1 MFKITKADCE
11 NAINN
16 ASEVNDNTIKLWK
29 RCLNKIHKDFIF
41 KSKEELEQQLLD
53 INKTYSNEH
62 KVSYSNEHKV
72 SYSSAYNMSTLLRAV
87 CKINEVDYKLKEI
100 VYDLYKDLREKSGDE
115 QFENRMNKKQWSL
128 EELISI
134 MRNINMTDYKSTMI
148 KLLLAMYTINPPLRN
163 DYYNVKINDSDSNNL
178 KTDCRD
184 HKCDLNYIDL
194 KNKILNVYC
203 LKSKKFQKVL
213 LCDELI
219 DIIKESLILL
229 PRNYLFIKK
238 NGDNFSSAA
247 SLSVTLLNLLKEF
260 MNDKHFSFNTFRH
273 AYAEW
278 SLKQD
283 VFTRI
288 SAADNMMHS
297 KLTHFHY

>member
-16 ASEVNDNTIKLWK
+16 ATEVNDQTIKLWK

-41 KSKEELEQQLLD
+41 RSKDELEQQLLD

-62 KVSYSNEHKV
+62 KVSYS
-72 SYSSAYNMSTLLRAV
+72 SAYNMSTLLRAA
-87 CKINEVDYKLKEI
+87 CKINEVDLKLRQI
-100 VYDLYKDLREKSGDE
+100 VYDIYRDLREKSGDE

-163 DYYNVKINDSDSNNL
+163 DYYNVKINSDAPNN
-178 KTDCRD
+178 
-184 HKCDLNYIDL
+184 IDL

-203 LKSKKFQKVL
+203 TKSKKYQKVL

-219 DIIKESLILL
+219 DIIKESLIVF
-229 PRNYLFIKK
+229 PRDFLFTKK

-247 SLSVTLLNLLKEF
+247 SLSVSLLNLLKEF

-278 SLKQD
+278 SMKQD
-283 VFTRI
+283 VKTRI
-288 SAADNMMHS
+288 NAADNMMHS
-297 KLTHFHY
+297 RLTHLRY

>member
-1 MFKITKADCE
+1 MFKITKTDCE

-16 ASEVNDNTIKLWK
+16 ASEVNDQTIKLWK
-29 RCLNKIHKDFIF
+29 RYLNKIHKDFIF
-41 KSKEELEQQLLD
+41 RSKDELEQQLLD
-53 INKTYSNEH
+53 INQ
-62 KVSYSNEHKV
+62 
-72 SYSSAYNMSTLLRAV
+72 SYSSAYNMCSLLRAS

-163 DYYNVKINDSDSNNL
+163 DYYNVKINDANNG
-178 KTDCRD
+178 
-184 HKCDLNYIDL
+184 NYIDL

-203 LKSKKFQKVL
+203 TKSKKYQKVL
-213 LCDELI
+213 LSDELI
-219 DIIKESLILL
+219 DIINESLIVL
-229 PRNYLFIKK
+229 PRKYLFTKK
-238 NGDNFSSAA
+238 NCDNFSSAA
-247 SLSVTLLNLLKEF
+247 SLSVSLLNLLKEF

-288 SAADNMMHS
+288 NAADNMMHS

>member
-1 MFKITKADCE
+1 MFRITKTDCE

-16 ASEVNDNTIKLWK
+16 ANQVNDNTIKLWK
-29 RCLNKIHKDFIF
+29 RCLKKIHKDFIF
-41 KSKEELEQQLLD
+41 RSKDELEQQLLD
-53 INKTYSNEH
+53 INKTYS
-62 KVSYSNEHKV
+62 
-72 SYSSAYNMSTLLRAV
+72 SAYNMSTLLRAA
-87 CKINEVDYKLKEI
+87 CKINEVDLKLKEI

-115 QFENRMNKKQWSL
+115 QFENRMNKKQWTL

-148 KLLLAMYTINPPLRN
+148 KLLLAMYTLNPPLRN
-163 DYYNVKINDSDSNNL
+163 DYYNVKINDANN
-178 KTDCRD
+178 
-184 HKCDLNYIDL
+184 LNYIDL

-203 LKSKKFQKVL
+203 LKSKKYQKVL

-219 DIIKESLILL
+219 DIINESLIVL
-229 PRNYLFIKK
+229 PRKYLFTKK

-247 SLSVTLLNLLKEF
+247 SLSVSLLNILKEF

-283 VFTRI
+283 VKTRI
-288 SAADNMMHS
+288 KAANDMMHDR
-297 KLTHFHY
+297 LNHFIY

>member
-1 MFKITKADCE
+1 MFRISKSDCE
-11 NAINN
+11 KAINN

-41 KSKEELEQQLLD
+41 KSKDELEQQLLD
-53 INKTYSNEH
+53 INKTYS
-62 KVSYSNEHKV
+62 
-72 SYSSAYNMSTLLRAV
+72 SAYNMSTLLRAA
-87 CKINEVDYKLKEI
+87 CKINEVDLKLKEI

-128 EELISI
+128 EELIRI

-148 KLLLAMYTINPPLRN
+148 KLLIAMYTLNPPLRN
-163 DYYNVKINDSDSNNL
+163 DYYNVKINDSNN
-178 KTDCRD
+178 
-184 HKCDLNYIDL
+184 LNYIDL

-203 LKSKKFQKVL
+203 LKSKKYQKVL

-219 DIIKESLILL
+219 DIINESLIVL
-229 PRNYLFIKK
+229 PRKYLFTKK

-247 SLSVTLLNLLKEF
+247 SLSVSLLNLLKEF

-283 VFTRI
+283 VKTRLN
-288 SAADNMMHS
+288 AADSMMHS
-297 KLTHFHY
+297 RLTHLRY

>member
-1 MFKITKADCE
+1 MFRITKADCE

-16 ASEVNDNTIKLWK
+16 ATEVNDQTIKLWK
-29 RCLNKIHKDFIF
+29 RCLKKIHKDFIF
-41 KSKEELEQQLLD
+41 RSKEELEQQLLD
-53 INKTYSNEH
+53 INKTYS
-62 KVSYSNEHKV
+62 
-72 SYSSAYNMSTLLRAV
+72 SAYNMSTLLRAA
-87 CKINEVDYKLKEI
+87 CKINDVDLKLKEI
-100 VYDLYKDLREKSGDE
+100 VYDLYRDLREKSGDE

-163 DYYNVKINDSDSNNL
+163 DYYNVKINSDAPNN
-178 KTDCRD
+178 
-184 HKCDLNYIDL
+184 IDL

-213 LCDELI
+213 LCDELV
-219 DIIKESLILL
+219 DIIKESLIVL
-229 PRNYLFIKK
+229 PRDYLFTKK

-247 SLSVTLLNLLKEF
+247 SLSVSLLNLLKDF

-283 VFTRI
+283 VKTRI
-288 SAADNMMHS
+288 NAADNMMHS
-297 KLTHFHY
+297 RLTHLRY

>member
-11 NAINN
+11 RAINN

-41 KSKEELEQQLLD
+41 RSKEELEQQLLD
-53 INKTYSNEH
+53 INKTYS
-62 KVSYSNEHKV
+62 
-72 SYSSAYNMSTLLRAV
+72 SAYNMSTLLRAA
-87 CKINEVDYKLKEI
+87 CKINEVDLKLKEI
-100 VYDLYKDLREKSGDE
+100 VYDLYRDLREKSGDE

-163 DYYNVKINDSDSNNL
+163 DYYNVKINDGNSSNL
-178 KTDCRD
+178 KKDCRD
-184 HKCDLNYIDL
+184 HNCDLNYIDL

-203 LKSKKFQKVL
+203 LKSKKYQKVL

-219 DIIKESLILL
+219 DIINESLIVL
-229 PRNYLFIKK
+229 PRDYLFTKK

-247 SLSVTLLNLLKEF
+247 SLSVSLLNLLKEF

-283 VFTRI
+283 VKTRLN
-288 SAADNMMHS
+288 AADNMMHS
-297 KLTHFHY
+297 RLTHLQY

>member
-1 MFKITKADCE
+1 MFRISKSDCE
-11 NAINN
+11 KAINN

-41 KSKEELEQQLLD
+41 RSKQDLEQQLLD
-53 INKTYSNEH
+53 INKTYS
-62 KVSYSNEHKV
+62 
-72 SYSSAYNMSTLLRAV
+72 SAYNMSTLLRAA
-87 CKINEVDYKLKEI
+87 CKINEVDLKLKEI
-100 VYDLYKDLREKSGDE
+100 VYDLYNDLREKSGDE
-115 QFENRMNKKQWSL
+115 QFENRMNKKQWTL

-148 KLLLAMYTINPPLRN
+148 KLLIAMYTLNPPLRN
-163 DYYNVKINDSDSNNL
+163 DYYNVKINDSNNP
-178 KTDCRD
+178 
-184 HKCDLNYIDL
+184 NYIDL

-203 LKSKKFQKVL
+203 LKSKKYQKVL

-219 DIIKESLILL
+219 DIINESLIVL
-229 PRNYLFIKK
+229 PRKYLFTKK

-247 SLSVTLLNLLKEF
+247 SLSVSLLNLLKEF

-283 VFTRI
+283 VKTRLN
-288 SAADNMMHS
+288 AADSMMHS
-297 KLTHFHY
+297 RLTHLRY

>member
-1 MFKITKADCE
+1 MFRISKTDCQ

-29 RCLNKIHKDFIF
+29 RCLKKIHKDFIF
-41 KSKEELEQQLLD
+41 RSKQDLEQQLLD
-53 INKTYSNEH
+53 INKTYS
-62 KVSYSNEHKV
+62 
-72 SYSSAYNMSTLLRAV
+72 SAYNMSTLLRAA
-87 CKINEVDYKLKEI
+87 CKINEVDLKLKEI
-100 VYDLYKDLREKSGDE
+100 VYDIYKDLREKSGDE
-115 QFENRMNKKQWSL
+115 QFENRMNKKQWTL

-148 KLLLAMYTINPPLRN
+148 KLLLAMYTLNTPLRN
-163 DYYNVKINDSDSNNL
+163 DYYNVKINDSNNP
-178 KTDCRD
+178 
-184 HKCDLNYIDL
+184 NYIDL

-203 LKSKKFQKVL
+203 LKSKKYQKVF

-219 DIIKESLILL
+219 DIINESLIVL
-229 PRNYLFIKK
+229 PRKYLFTKK

-247 SLSVTLLNLLKEF
+247 SLSVSLLNLLKEF

-283 VFTRI
+283 VKTRLN
-288 SAADNMMHS
+288 AADNMMHS
-297 KLTHFHY
+297 RLTHLRY

>member
-1 MFKITKADCE
+1 MFRITKSDCQ

-53 INKTYSNEH
+53 INKTYS
-62 KVSYSNEHKV
+62 
-72 SYSSAYNMSTLLRAV
+72 SAYNMSTLLRAA
-87 CKINEVDYKLKEI
+87 CKINEVDLKLKEI

-115 QFENRMNKKQWSL
+115 QFKNRMNKKQWSL
-128 EELISI
+128 EELITI

-148 KLLLAMYTINPPLRN
+148 KLLLAMYTLNPPLRN
-163 DYYNVKINDSDSNNL
+163 DYYNVKINDSNSNL

-203 LKSKKFQKVL
+203 LKSKKYQKVL
-213 LCDELI
+213 LSDELI
-219 DIIKESLILL
+219 DIINESLIVL
-229 PRNYLFIKK
+229 PRKYLFTKK
-238 NGDNFSSAA
+238 NGDNFSSSA

-283 VFTRI
+283 VKTRI
-288 SAADNMMHS
+288 NAADNMMHS
-297 KLTHFHY
+297 RLTHLRY

>member
-1 MFKITKADCE
+1 MFRISKTDCE

-16 ASEVNDNTIKLWK
+16 ANQVNDQTIKLWK

-41 KSKEELEQQLLD
+41 RSKQDLEQQLLD
-53 INKTYSNEH
+53 INKTYS
-62 KVSYSNEHKV
+62 
-72 SYSSAYNMSTLLRAV
+72 SAYNMSTLLRAA
-87 CKINEVDYKLKEI
+87 CKINEVDLKLKEI

-128 EELISI
+128 EELIRI

-148 KLLLAMYTINPPLRN
+148 KLLIAMYTLNPPLRN
-163 DYYNVKINDSDSNNL
+163 DYYNVKINNNNSNL
-178 KTDCRD
+178 KKDCRD
-184 HKCDLNYIDL
+184 HNCDLNYIDL

-203 LKSKKFQKVL
+203 LKSKKYQKVL

-219 DIIKESLILL
+219 DIINESLIVL
-229 PRNYLFIKK
+229 PRKYLFTKK

-247 SLSVTLLNLLKEF
+247 SLSVSLLNLLKEF

-283 VFTRI
+283 VKTRLN
-288 SAADNMMHS
+288 AADSMMHS
-297 KLTHFHY
+297 RLTHLRY

>member
-16 ASEVNDNTIKLWK
+16 ANQVNDQTIKLWK

-41 KSKEELEQQLLD
+41 KSKDELEQQLLD
-53 INKTYSNEH
+53 INKTYS
-62 KVSYSNEHKV
+62 
-72 SYSSAYNMSTLLRAV
+72 SAYNMSTLLRAA

-163 DYYNVKINDSDSNNL
+163 DYYNVKINGSNL
-178 KTDCRD
+178 KKDCRD
-184 HKCDLNYIDL
+184 HNCDLNASNNIDL

-203 LKSKKFQKVL
+203 LKSKKYQKVL

-219 DIIKESLILL
+219 DIINESLIVL
-229 PRNYLFIKK
+229 PRDYLFTKK
-238 NGDNFSSAA
+238 NGNNFSSAA
-247 SLSVTLLNLLKEF
+247 SLSVSLLNLLKDF

-283 VFTRI
+283 VKTRI
-288 SAADNMMHS
+288 NAADNMMHS
-297 KLTHFHY
+297 RLTHFHY

>member
-1 MFKITKADCE
+1 MFRITKADCE

-41 KSKEELEQQLLD
+41 RSKDELEQQLLD
-53 INKTYSNEH
+53 INKT
-62 KVSYSNEHKV
+62 
-72 SYSSAYNMSTLLRAV
+72 YSSAYNMSTLLRAV

-100 VYDLYKDLREKSGDE
+100 VYDLYRDLREKSGDE
-115 QFENRMNKKQWSL
+115 QFENRMNKKQWTL

-163 DYYNVKINDSDSNNL
+163 DYYNVKINGSNN
-178 KTDCRD
+178 T
-184 HKCDLNYIDL
+184 NYIDL

-203 LKSKKFQKVL
+203 TKSKKYQKVL

-219 DIIKESLILL
+219 DIINESLIVL
-229 PRNYLFIKK
+229 PRNYLFTKK

-247 SLSVTLLNLLKEF
+247 SLSVSLLNLLKEF

-283 VFTRI
+283 VKTRI
-288 SAADNMMHS
+288 NAADSMMHS
-297 KLTHFHY
+297 RLTHLRY

>member
-1 MFKITKADCE
+1 MFRITKADCE

-16 ASEVNDNTIKLWK
+16 ANKVNDQTIKLWK

-41 KSKEELEQQLLD
+41 RSKEELEQQLLD
-53 INKTYSNEH
+53 INQ
-62 KVSYSNEHKV
+62 
-72 SYSSAYNMSTLLRAV
+72 SYSSAYNMSTLLRAA
-87 CKINEVDYKLKEI
+87 CKINEVDLKLKEI
-100 VYDLYKDLREKSGDE
+100 VYDCYRDLREKSGDE
-115 QFENRMNKKQWSL
+115 QFENRMNKKQWTL

-163 DYYNVKINDSDSNNL
+163 DYYNVKINDGNNSNN
-178 KTDCRD
+178 
-184 HKCDLNYIDL
+184 IDL

-219 DIIKESLILL
+219 DIIKESLIVL
-229 PRNYLFIKK
+229 PRDYLFTKK

-247 SLSVTLLNLLKEF
+247 SLSVSLLNLLKEF

-283 VFTRI
+283 VKTRI
-288 SAADNMMHS
+288 NAADNMMHS
-297 KLTHFHY
+297 RLTHLKY

>member
-16 ASEVNDNTIKLWK
+16 ANQVNDQTIKLWK

-41 KSKEELEQQLLD
+41 KSKDELEQQLLD
-53 INKTYSNEH
+53 INKTYS
-62 KVSYSNEHKV
+62 
-72 SYSSAYNMSTLLRAV
+72 SAYNMSTLLRAA
-87 CKINEVDYKLKEI
+87 CKINEVDLKLKEI
-100 VYDLYKDLREKSGDE
+100 VYDLYRDLREKSADE
-115 QFENRMNKKQWSL
+115 QFENRMNKKQWTL

-148 KLLLAMYTINPPLRN
+148 KLLIAMYTLNPPLRN
-163 DYYNVKINDSDSNNL
+163 DYYNVKINDNTSASYSDNTSASYSDNTSASYSDN
-178 KTDCRD
+178 TSAS
-184 HKCDLNYIDL
+184 YIDL

-203 LKSKKFQKVL
+203 LKSKKYQKVL

-219 DIIKESLILL
+219 DIIKESLIVL
-229 PRNYLFIKK
+229 PRDYLFTKK

-247 SLSVTLLNLLKEF
+247 SLSVSLLNLLKEF

-273 AYAEW
+273 AYTEW
-278 SLKQD
+278 SFKQD
-283 VFTRI
+283 VKTRL

-297 KLTHFHY
+297 RLTHLRY

>member
-1 MFKITKADCE
+1 MFRITRTDCE

-16 ASEVNDNTIKLWK
+16 ADKVNDQTIKLWK

-41 KSKEELEQQLLD
+41 RSKDELEQQLLD
-53 INKTYSNEH
+53 INKT
-62 KVSYSNEHKV
+62 
-72 SYSSAYNMSTLLRAV
+72 YSSAYNMSTLLRAV
-87 CKINEVDYKLKEI
+87 CKINEVDLKLKEI
-100 VYDLYKDLREKSGDE
+100 VYDLYRDLREKSGDE
-115 QFENRMNKKQWSL
+115 QFENRMNKKQWTL

-134 MRNINMTDYKSTMI
+134 MRNIQMTDYKSTMI

-163 DYYNVKINDSDSNNL
+163 DYYNVKINAGN
-178 KTDCRD
+178 
-184 HKCDLNYIDL
+184 CDLNYIDL

-203 LKSKKFQKVL
+203 LKSKKYQKVL

-219 DIIKESLILL
+219 DIIKESLIVL
-229 PRNYLFIKK
+229 PRDYLFTKK

-247 SLSVTLLNLLKEF
+247 SLSVSLLNLLKDF

-283 VFTRI
+283 VKTRI
-288 SAADNMMHS
+288 NAADNMMHS
-297 KLTHFHY
+297 RLTHLHY

>member
-1 MFKITKADCE
+1 MFRITKSDCE

-16 ASEVNDNTIKLWK
+16 AIQVNDQTIKLWK

-41 KSKEELEQQLLD
+41 RSKEELEQQLLD
-53 INKTYSNEH
+53 INKTYS
-62 KVSYSNEHKV
+62 
-72 SYSSAYNMSTLLRAV
+72 SAYNMSTLLRAA
-87 CKINEVDYKLKEI
+87 CKINEVDLKLKEI
-100 VYDLYKDLREKSGDE
+100 VYDLYRDLREKSGDE
-115 QFENRMNKKQWSL
+115 QFENRMNKKQWTL

-148 KLLLAMYTINPPLRN
+148 KLLLAMYTLNPPLRN
-163 DYYNVKINDSDSNNL
+163 DYYNVKINDSNNP
-178 KTDCRD
+178 
-184 HKCDLNYIDL
+184 NYIDL

-203 LKSKKFQKVL
+203 LKSKKYQKVL

-219 DIIKESLILL
+219 DIINESLIVL
-229 PRNYLFIKK
+229 PRKYLFTKK
-238 NGDNFSSAA
+238 NGDNFSSSA
-247 SLSVTLLNLLKEF
+247 SLSVSLLNLLKEF

-283 VFTRI
+283 VKTRI
-288 SAADNMMHS
+288 KAANDMMHDR
-297 KLTHFHY
+297 LNHFIY

>member
-1 MFKITKADCE
+1 MFRITKSDCE
-11 NAINN
+11 KAINN
-16 ASEVNDNTIKLWK
+16 ANQVNDNTIKLWK

-41 KSKEELEQQLLD
+41 RSKDELEQQLLD
-53 INKTYSNEH
+53 INKTYS
-62 KVSYSNEHKV
+62 
-72 SYSSAYNMSTLLRAV
+72 SAYNMSTLLRAA
-87 CKINEVDYKLKEI
+87 CKINELDLKLKEI
-100 VYDLYKDLREKSGDE
+100 VYDLYKDLREKSADE
-115 QFENRMNKKQWSL
+115 QFENRMNKKQWTL

-148 KLLLAMYTINPPLRN
+148 KLLLAIYTLNPPLRN
-163 DYYNVKINDSDSNNL
+163 DYYNVKFNDSNN
-178 KTDCRD
+178 
-184 HKCDLNYIDL
+184 LNYIDL

-203 LKSKKFQKVL
+203 LKSKNYQKVL

-219 DIIKESLILL
+219 DIINESLIVL
-229 PRNYLFIKK
+229 PRNYLFTKK

-247 SLSVTLLNLLKEF
+247 SLSVSLLNLLKEF

-283 VFTRI
+283 VKTRI
-288 SAADNMMHS
+288 NAADNMMHS
-297 KLTHFHY
+297 RLTHLRY

>member
-11 NAINN
+11 KAINN
-16 ASEVNDNTIKLWK
+16 ASEVNDQTIKLWK

-41 KSKEELEQQLLD
+41 RSKDELEQQLLD
-53 INKTYSNEH
+53 INKT
-62 KVSYSNEHKV
+62 
-72 SYSSAYNMSTLLRAV
+72 YSSAYNMSTLLRAV
-87 CKINEVDYKLKEI
+87 CKINEVDLKLREI
-100 VYDLYKDLREKSGDE
+100 VYDCYRDLREKSGDE
-115 QFENRMNKKQWSL
+115 QFENRMNKKQWTL

-148 KLLLAMYTINPPLRN
+148 KLLIAMYTLNPPLRN
-163 DYYNVKINDSDSNNL
+163 DYYNVKINDGNNS
-178 KTDCRD
+178 
-184 HKCDLNYIDL
+184 NYIDL

-203 LKSKKFQKVL
+203 LKSKKYQKVL

-219 DIIKESLILL
+219 DIIKESLIII
-229 PRNYLFIKK
+229 PRDYLFTKK

-247 SLSVTLLNLLKEF
+247 SLSVSLLNLLKDF

-283 VFTRI
+283 VKTRI
-288 SAADNMMHS
+288 NASENMMHS
-297 KLTHFHY
+297 RLTHFHY

>member
-16 ASEVNDNTIKLWK
+16 ASEVNNQTIKLWK

-41 KSKEELEQQLLD
+41 KSKDELEQQLLD

-62 KVSYSNEHKV
+62 KVSYS
-72 SYSSAYNMSTLLRAV
+72 SAYNMCSLLRAA

-100 VYDLYKDLREKSGDE
+100 VYDLYRDLREKSGDE

-163 DYYNVKINDSDSNNL
+163 DYYNVKINDSVNSSNL

-194 KNKILNVYC
+194 KKKILNVYC
-203 LKSKKFQKVL
+203 TKSKKYQKVL

-219 DIIKESLILL
+219 DIINESLIVL
-229 PRNYLFIKK
+229 PRDYLFTKK

-247 SLSVTLLNLLKEF
+247 SLSVSLLNLLKEF

-273 AYAEW
+273 AYVEW

-283 VFTRI
+283 VKTRI
-288 SAADNMMHS
+288 NAADSMMHS
-297 KLTHFHY
+297 RLTHFHY

>member
-1 MFKITKADCE
+1 MFRITKSDCE

-16 ASEVNDNTIKLWK
+16 ANQVNDQTIKLWK

-41 KSKEELEQQLLD
+41 RSKDELEQQLLD
-53 INKTYSNEH
+53 INKTYS
-62 KVSYSNEHKV
+62 
-72 SYSSAYNMSTLLRAV
+72 SAYNMSTLLRAA
-87 CKINEVDYKLKEI
+87 CKINEVDLKLKEI

-148 KLLLAMYTINPPLRN
+148 KLLIAMYTLNPPLRN
-163 DYYNVKINDSDSNNL
+163 DYYSVKINDGNNM
-178 KTDCRD
+178 
-184 HKCDLNYIDL
+184 NYIDL

-203 LKSKKFQKVL
+203 LKSKKYQKVL

-219 DIIKESLILL
+219 DIINESLIVL
-229 PRNYLFIKK
+229 PRKYLFTKK

-247 SLSVTLLNLLKEF
+247 SLSVSLLNLLKEF

-283 VFTRI
+283 VKTRI
-288 SAADNMMHS
+288 NAADNMMHS
-297 KLTHFHY
+297 RLTHLRY

>member
-1 MFKITKADCE
+1 MFRITKSDCE

-16 ASEVNDNTIKLWK
+16 ANQVNDQTIKLWK

-41 KSKEELEQQLLD
+41 RSKNELEQQLLD
-53 INKTYSNEH
+53 INKTYS
-62 KVSYSNEHKV
+62 
-72 SYSSAYNMSTLLRAV
+72 SAYNMSTLLRAA
-87 CKINEVDYKLKEI
+87 CKINEVDLKIKEI

-115 QFENRMNKKQWSL
+115 QFENRMNKKKWSL

-148 KLLLAMYTINPPLRN
+148 KLLIAMYTLNPPLRN
-163 DYYNVKINDSDSNNL
+163 DYYNVKINDSETLALSYANN
-178 KTDCRD
+178 
-184 HKCDLNYIDL
+184 LNYIDL

-203 LKSKKFQKVL
+203 LKSKKYQKVL

-219 DIIKESLILL
+219 DIINESLIVI
-229 PRNYLFIKK
+229 PRDYLFTKK

-247 SLSVTLLNLLKEF
+247 SLSVSLLNLLKEF

-283 VFTRI
+283 VKTRLN
-288 SAADNMMHS
+288 AADNMMHS
-297 KLTHFHY
+297 RLTHLKY

>member
-1 MFKITKADCE
+1 MFRITKADCE

-16 ASEVNDNTIKLWK
+16 ANQVNDQTIKLWK

-41 KSKEELEQQLLD
+41 KSKDELEQQLLD
-53 INKTYSNEH
+53 INKTYS
-62 KVSYSNEHKV
+62 
-72 SYSSAYNMSTLLRAV
+72 SAYNMSTLLRAA
-87 CKINEVDYKLKEI
+87 CKINEVDLKLKEI

-115 QFENRMNKKQWSL
+115 QFENRMNKKQWTL

-148 KLLLAMYTINPPLRN
+148 KLLIAMYTLNPPLRN
-163 DYYNVKINDSDSNNL
+163 DYYNVKFNDSNN
-178 KTDCRD
+178 
-184 HKCDLNYIDL
+184 LNYIDL

-203 LKSKKFQKVL
+203 LKSKKYQKVL

-219 DIIKESLILL
+219 DIINESLIVL
-229 PRNYLFIKK
+229 PRKYLFTKK

-247 SLSVTLLNLLKEF
+247 SLSVSLLNLLKEF

-283 VFTRI
+283 VKTRI
-288 SAADNMMHS
+288 KAANDMMHS
-297 KLTHFHY
+297 RLTHFQY

>member
-1 MFKITKADCE
+1 MFRISKTDCQ

-16 ASEVNDNTIKLWK
+16 ANQVNDNTIKLWK

-41 KSKEELEQQLLD
+41 RSKEELEQQLLD
-53 INKTYSNEH
+53 INKT
-62 KVSYSNEHKV
+62 
-72 SYSSAYNMSTLLRAV
+72 YSSAYNMSTLLRAV
-87 CKINEVDYKLKEI
+87 CKINEVDLKLKEI

-115 QFENRMNKKQWSL
+115 QFENRMNKKQWTL

-134 MRNINMTDYKSTMI
+134 MRNINMIDYKSTMI
-148 KLLLAMYTINPPLRN
+148 KLLLAMYTLNPPLRN
-163 DYYNVKINDSDSNNL
+163 DYYNVKINDANN
-178 KTDCRD
+178 
-184 HKCDLNYIDL
+184 LNYIDL

-203 LKSKKFQKVL
+203 LKSKKYQKVL

-219 DIIKESLILL
+219 DIINESLIVV
-229 PRNYLFIKK
+229 PRKYLFTKK

-247 SLSVTLLNLLKEF
+247 SLSVSLLNLLKEF

-273 AYAEW
+273 AFAEW

-283 VFTRI
+283 VKTRLN
-288 SAADNMMHS
+288 AADNMMHS
-297 KLTHFHY
+297 RLTHLRY

>member
-1 MFKITKADCE
+1 MFRISKTDCE

-16 ASEVNDNTIKLWK
+16 ANQVNDNTIKLWK

-41 KSKEELEQQLLD
+41 RSKEELEQQLLD
-53 INKTYSNEH
+53 INKTYS
-62 KVSYSNEHKV
+62 
-72 SYSSAYNMSTLLRAV
+72 SAYNMSTLLRAA
-87 CKINEVDYKLKEI
+87 CKINEVDLKLKEI

-148 KLLLAMYTINPPLRN
+148 KLLLAMYTLNPPLRN
-163 DYYNVKINDSDSNNL
+163 DYYNVKINDANNP
-178 KTDCRD
+178 
-184 HKCDLNYIDL
+184 NYIDL

-203 LKSKKFQKVL
+203 LKSKKYQKVL
-213 LCDELI
+213 LSDELI
-219 DIIKESLILL
+219 DIINESLIVL
-229 PRNYLFIKK
+229 PRNYLFTKK

-247 SLSVTLLNLLKEF
+247 SLSVSLLNLLKEF

-283 VFTRI
+283 VKTRI
-288 SAADNMMHS
+288 NAADNMMHS
-297 KLTHFHY
+297 RLTHLHY

>member
-1 MFKITKADCE
+1 MFRITKSDCE

-16 ASEVNDNTIKLWK
+16 ANQVNDQTIKLWK

-41 KSKEELEQQLLD
+41 RSKNELEQQLLD
-53 INKTYSNEH
+53 INKTYS
-62 KVSYSNEHKV
+62 
-72 SYSSAYNMSTLLRAV
+72 SAYNMSTLLRAA
-87 CKINEVDYKLKEI
+87 CKINEVDLKIKEI

-115 QFENRMNKKQWSL
+115 QFENRMNKKKWSL

-148 KLLLAMYTINPPLRN
+148 KLLIAMYTLNPPLRN
-163 DYYNVKINDSDSNNL
+163 DYYNVKINDANN
-178 KTDCRD
+178 
-184 HKCDLNYIDL
+184 LNYIDL

-203 LKSKKFQKVL
+203 LKSKKYQKVL

-219 DIIKESLILL
+219 DIINESLIVI
-229 PRNYLFIKK
+229 PRDYLFTKK

-247 SLSVTLLNLLKEF
+247 SLSVSLLNLLKEF

-283 VFTRI
+283 VKTRLN
-288 SAADNMMHS
+288 AADNMMHS
-297 KLTHFHY
+297 RLTHLKY

>member
-1 MFKITKADCE
+1 MFKITKTDCE
-11 NAINN
+11 YAINN
-16 ASEVNDNTIKLWK
+16 ASEVNDQTIKLWK

-41 KSKEELEQQLLD
+41 RSKDELEQQLLD
-53 INKTYSNEH
+53 INKTYS
-62 KVSYSNEHKV
+62 
-72 SYSSAYNMSTLLRAV
+72 SAYNMSTLLRAA

-115 QFENRMNKKQWSL
+115 QFENRMNKKQWTL

-163 DYYNVKINDSDSNNL
+163 DYYNVKINADDSHNVKINADDSHNVKINADSPNN
-178 KTDCRD
+178 
-184 HKCDLNYIDL
+184 IDL

-203 LKSKKFQKVL
+203 TKSKKYQKVL
-213 LCDELI
+213 LSDELI
-219 DIIKESLILL
+219 DIINESLIVL
-229 PRNYLFIKK
+229 PRNYLFTKK

-247 SLSVTLLNLLKEF
+247 SLSVSLLNLLKEF

-283 VFTRI
+283 VKTRI
-288 SAADNMMHS
+288 KAADNMLHS
-297 KLTHFHY
+297 RLTHLHY

>member
-16 ASEVNDNTIKLWK
+16 ATEVNDQTIKLWK
-29 RCLNKIHKDFIF
+29 RCLKKIHKDFIF
-41 KSKEELEQQLLD
+41 RSKDELEQQLLD

-62 KVSYSNEHKV
+62 KVSYS
-72 SYSSAYNMSTLLRAV
+72 SAYNMSTLLRAA
-87 CKINEVDYKLKEI
+87 CKINEVDLKLRQI
-100 VYDLYKDLREKSGDE
+100 VYDIYRDLREKSGDE

-163 DYYNVKINDSDSNNL
+163 DYYNVKINSDAPNN
-178 KTDCRD
+178 
-184 HKCDLNYIDL
+184 IDL

-203 LKSKKFQKVL
+203 TKSKKYQKVL

-219 DIIKESLILL
+219 DIIKESLIVF
-229 PRNYLFIKK
+229 PRDFLFTKK

-247 SLSVTLLNLLKEF
+247 SLSVSLLNLLKEF

-278 SLKQD
+278 SMKQD
-283 VFTRI
+283 VKTRI
-288 SAADNMMHS
+288 NAADNMMHS
-297 KLTHFHY
+297 RLTHLRY

>member
-1 MFKITKADCE
+1 MFRITKTDCA

-16 ASEVNDNTIKLWK
+16 ASEVNDQTIKLWK

-41 KSKEELEQQLLD
+41 RSKEELEKQLLD
-53 INKTYSNEH
+53 INKTYS
-62 KVSYSNEHKV
+62 
-72 SYSSAYNMSTLLRAV
+72 SAYNMCSLLRAA
-87 CKINEVDYKLKEI
+87 CKINEVDLKLRQI

-115 QFENRMNKKQWSL
+115 QFENRMNKKQWTL

-148 KLLLAMYTINPPLRN
+148 KLLIAMYTLNPPLRN
-163 DYYNVKINDSDSNNL
+163 DYYNVKINDGNSS
-178 KTDCRD
+178 
-184 HKCDLNYIDL
+184 NYIDL

-203 LKSKKFQKVL
+203 TKSKKYQKVL

-219 DIIKESLILL
+219 DIINESLIVL
-229 PRNYLFIKK
+229 PRDYLFTKK

-247 SLSVTLLNLLKEF
+247 SLSVSLLNLLKEF

-283 VFTRI
+283 VKTRI
-288 SAADNMMHS
+288 NAADNMLHS
-297 KLTHFHY
+297 RLTHLRY

>member
-1 MFKITKADCE
+1 MFRITKADCE
-11 NAINN
+11 KAINN
-16 ASEVNDNTIKLWK
+16 AEKVNEQTIKLWK

-41 KSKEELEQQLLD
+41 RSKDELEQQLLD
-53 INKTYSNEH
+53 INKTYS
-62 KVSYSNEHKV
+62 
-72 SYSSAYNMSTLLRAV
+72 SAYNMSTLLRAS
-87 CKINEVDYKLKEI
+87 CKINEVDLKLKEI
-100 VYDLYKDLREKSGDE
+100 VYDCYRDLREKSGDE
-115 QFENRMNKKQWSL
+115 QFENRMNKKQWTL

-163 DYYNVKINDSDSNNL
+163 DYYNVKINDANNSNYSDNTSAS
-178 KTDCRD
+178 
-184 HKCDLNYIDL
+184 YIDL

-219 DIIKESLILL
+219 DIIKESLIVF
-229 PRNYLFIKK
+229 PRDYLFTKK
-238 NGDNFSSAA
+238 NGDNFSSSA
-247 SLSVTLLNLLKEF
+247 SLSVSLLNLLKEF

-283 VFTRI
+283 VKTRLN
-288 SAADNMMHS
+288 AADNMLHS
-297 KLTHFHY
+297 RLTHLRY

>member
-16 ASEVNDNTIKLWK
+16 ANQVNDQTIKLWK

-41 KSKEELEQQLLD
+41 KSKDELEKQLLD
-53 INKTYSNEH
+53 INKT
-62 KVSYSNEHKV
+62 YSNEHKV
-72 SYSSAYNMSTLLRAV
+72 SYSSAYNMSTLLRAA
-87 CKINEVDYKLKEI
+87 CKINEVDLKLKEI
-100 VYDLYKDLREKSGDE
+100 VYDCYRDLREKSGDE

-163 DYYNVKINDSDSNNL
+163 DYYNVKINDGNNS
-178 KTDCRD
+178 
-184 HKCDLNYIDL
+184 NYIDL

-203 LKSKKFQKVL
+203 LKSKKYQKVL

-219 DIIKESLILL
+219 DIIKESLIVI
-229 PRNYLFIKK
+229 PRDYLFTKK

-247 SLSVTLLNLLKEF
+247 SLSVSLLNLLKEF
-260 MNDKHFSFNTFRH
+260 MNDKNFSFNTFRH
-273 AYAEW
+273 AYTEW

-283 VFTRI
+283 VKTRI
-288 SAADNMMHS
+288 NAADNMLHS
-297 KLTHFHY
+297 RLTHLRY

>member
-1 MFKITKADCE
+1 MFKITKVACE
-11 NAINN
+11 DAINK
-16 ASEVNDNTIKLWK
+16 ASKVNDNTIKLWK

-41 KSKEELEQQLLD
+41 RSKDELEQQLLD
-53 INKTYSNEH
+53 INQ
-62 KVSYSNEHKV
+62 
-72 SYSSAYNMSTLLRAV
+72 SYSSAYNMCSLLRAA

-163 DYYNVKINDSDSNNL
+163 DYYNVKINDANNG
-178 KTDCRD
+178 
-184 HKCDLNYIDL
+184 NYIDL

-219 DIIKESLILL
+219 DIIKESLIVL
-229 PRNYLFIKK
+229 PRNYLFTKK

-247 SLSVTLLNLLKEF
+247 SLSVSLLNLLKEF

-283 VFTRI
+283 VKTRI
-288 SAADNMMHS
+288 NAADNMMHS
-297 KLTHFHY
+297 RLTHLHY

>member
-1 MFKITKADCE
+1 MFRITKADCQ

-29 RCLNKIHKDFIF
+29 RCLKKIHKDFIF
-41 KSKEELEQQLLD
+41 RSKQDLEQQLLD
-53 INKTYSNEH
+53 INKTYS
-62 KVSYSNEHKV
+62 
-72 SYSSAYNMSTLLRAV
+72 SAYNMSTLLRAA
-87 CKINEVDYKLKEI
+87 CKINEVNLKLKEI
-100 VYDLYKDLREKSGDE
+100 VYDLYRELREKSGDE
-115 QFENRMNKKQWSL
+115 QFENRMNKKQWTL
-128 EELISI
+128 EELLSI

-148 KLLLAMYTINPPLRN
+148 KLLLAMYTLNPPLRN
-163 DYYNVKINDSDSNNL
+163 DYYNVKINDSNN
-178 KTDCRD
+178 T
-184 HKCDLNYIDL
+184 NYIDL

-203 LKSKKFQKVL
+203 LKSKKYQKVL

-219 DIIKESLILL
+219 DIINESLIVL
-229 PRNYLFIKK
+229 PRKYLFTKK

-247 SLSVTLLNLLKEF
+247 SLSVSLLNLLKEF

-283 VFTRI
+283 VKTRLN
-288 SAADNMMHS
+288 AADNMMHS
-297 KLTHFHY
+297 RLTHIHY

>member
-1 MFKITKADCE
+1 MFRITKSDCE
-11 NAINN
+11 KAINN
-16 ASEVNDNTIKLWK
+16 ANQVNDQTIKLWK

-41 KSKEELEQQLLD
+41 RSKEDLEQQLLD
-53 INKTYSNEH
+53 INKTYS
-62 KVSYSNEHKV
+62 
-72 SYSSAYNMSTLLRAV
+72 SAYNMSTLLRAA
-87 CKINEVDYKLKEI
+87 CKINEVDLKLKEI

-115 QFENRMNKKQWSL
+115 QYENRMNKKQWTL

-134 MRNINMTDYKSTMI
+134 MRNINMIDYKSTMI

-163 DYYNVKINDSDSNNL
+163 DYYNVKINDANN
-178 KTDCRD
+178 
-184 HKCDLNYIDL
+184 LNYIDL

-203 LKSKKFQKVL
+203 LKSKKYQKVL

-219 DIIKESLILL
+219 DIINESLIVL
-229 PRNYLFIKK
+229 PRKYLFTKK

-247 SLSVTLLNLLKEF
+247 SLSVSLLNLLKEF

-283 VFTRI
+283 VKTRLN
-288 SAADNMMHS
+288 AADNMMHS
-297 KLTHFHY
+297 RLTHLRY

>member
-1 MFKITKADCE
+1 MFRITKTDCE
-11 NAINN
+11 IAINN
-16 ASEVNDNTIKLWK
+16 ANQVNDQTIKLWK

-41 KSKEELEQQLLD
+41 KSKDELEQQLLD
-53 INKTYSNEH
+53 INQ
-62 KVSYSNEHKV
+62 
-72 SYSSAYNMSTLLRAV
+72 SYSSAYNMCSLLRAA

-100 VYDLYKDLREKSGDE
+100 VYELYRDLREKSGDE

-134 MRNINMTDYKSTMI
+134 MRNINMSDYKSTMI
-148 KLLLAMYTINPPLRN
+148 KLLLAMYTLNPPLRN
-163 DYYNVKINDSDSNNL
+163 DYYNVKINDGNNS
-178 KTDCRD
+178 
-184 HKCDLNYIDL
+184 NYIDL

-203 LKSKKFQKVL
+203 TKSKKYQKVL

-219 DIIKESLILL
+219 DIINESLIVL
-229 PRNYLFIKK
+229 PRNYLFTKK

-247 SLSVTLLNLLKEF
+247 SLSVSLLNLLKEC

-283 VFTRI
+283 VKTRI
-288 SAADNMMHS
+288 NAADNMMHS
-297 KLTHFHY
+297 RSTHMRY

>member
-16 ASEVNDNTIKLWK
+16 ATEVNDQTIKLWK

-41 KSKEELEQQLLD
+41 RSKDELEQQLLD
-53 INKTYSNEH
+53 INKTYS
-62 KVSYSNEHKV
+62 
-72 SYSSAYNMSTLLRAV
+72 SAYNMSTLLRAA
-87 CKINEVDYKLKEI
+87 CKINEVDIKLKEI
-100 VYDLYKDLREKSGDE
+100 VFNLYKELREKSGDE

-163 DYYNVKINDSDSNNL
+163 DYYNVKINGSNN
-178 KTDCRD
+178 T
-184 HKCDLNYIDL
+184 NYIDL

-203 LKSKKFQKVL
+203 TKSKKYQKVL

-219 DIIKESLILL
+219 DIINESLIVL
-229 PRNYLFIKK
+229 PRNYLFTKK

-247 SLSVTLLNLLKEF
+247 SLSVSLLNLLKEF

-278 SLKQD
+278 SMKQD
-283 VFTRI
+283 VKTRI
-288 SAADNMMHS
+288 NAADSMMHS
-297 KLTHFHY
+297 RLTHLRY